1 MSPSSLVAQER
12 RALAEILLSVGP
24 DAPTL
29 CEGWTARDLVAH
41 LVIRE
46 GRPDAAIGI
55 LGGPMAKWT
64 AKVQDAAALQPFDEL
79 VATFLSGPPRWS
91 PFSIAKVD
99 AAANIVEFAVHIE
112 DVRRAQPSWV
122 AAPDNPELNEVLWT
136 RLTKMGKL
144 LLRGVTLGVEFQR
157 TDQSAPVFA
166 AKTGAPTVTL
176 IGTPLDLVL
185 RTYGRT
191 EVDVQVT
198 GDQGAVDTF
207 NAAKFGI

>member
-29 CEGWTARDLVAH
+29 CAGWTARDLAAH

-79 VATFLSGPPRWS
+79 VASIGNGPPRWS
-91 PFSIAKVD
+91 PFSVSKID

-122 AAPDNPELNEVLWT
+122 PAPENPELNTVLWN

-144 LLRGVTLGVEFQR
+144 LMRGVKLGVEIQR
-157 TDQSAPVFA
+157 TDLQAPVFV
-166 AKTGAPTVTL
+166 AKKGDPSVTL
-176 IGTPLDLVL
+176 TGTPIDLVL

-191 EVDVQVT
+191 VVDVQVT
-198 GDQGAVDTF
+198 GVQSAVDTF

>member
-91 PFSIAKVD
+91 PFSISKVD

-122 AAPDNPELNEVLWT
+122 AAPDNAELNAVLWN

-144 LLRGVTLGVEFQR
+144 LMRGVKLGVEFQR
-157 TDQSAPVFA
+157 TDLSAPVFA
-166 AKTGAPTVTL
+166 AKTGTPIVTL
-176 IGTPLDLVL
+176 TGTPLDLIL

-191 EVDVQVT
+191 EVDVQVA
-198 GDQGAVDTF
+198 GDQGAIDTF

>member
-1 MSPSSLVAQER
+1 MRPSSLVAQER
-12 RALAEILLSVGP
+12 RTLAELFLSVGP

-29 CEGWTARDLVAH
+29 CAGWTARDLVAH

-55 LGGPMAKWT
+55 IGGPMAKWT

-79 VATFLSGPPRWS
+79 VATFRSGPPRWS
-91 PFSIAKVD
+91 PFSIAKLE

-122 AAPDNPELNEVLWT
+122 AAPDNPELSTVLWT
-136 RLTKMGKL
+136 RLTKMSKL
-144 LLRGVTLGVEFQR
+144 LMRGVKLGVEFQR
-157 TDQSAPVFA
+157 TDQSAPVFS
-166 AKTGAPTVTL
+166 AKSGTPIVKLT
-176 IGTPLDLVL
+176 GTPLDLVL

-198 GDQGAVDTF
+198 GDQSAIDTF